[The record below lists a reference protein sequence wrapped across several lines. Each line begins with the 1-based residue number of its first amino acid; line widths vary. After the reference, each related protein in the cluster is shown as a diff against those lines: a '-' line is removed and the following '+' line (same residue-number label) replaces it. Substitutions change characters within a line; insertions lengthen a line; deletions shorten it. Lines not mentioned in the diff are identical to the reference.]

1 MKRKQ
6 THEISEAERNSL
18 ASHRKLAFKQNIP
31 LYIMI
36 AIPLLYF
43 ALFKYGPMFGLVMA
57 FQDFKLRDGFFGSQW
72 VGLLNFQQIFGTP
85 NMTKIIWNTIW
96 LGIVTVIVEFPFPI
110 MIAILLNEIGNKVFK
125 KWKHPQEPPL

>member
-1 MKRKQ
+1 MSKKPK
-6 THEISEAERNSL
+6 SELTEAQKNSL
-18 ASHRKLAFKQNIP
+18 AAKRRLSFRQNIP

-43 ALFKYGPMFGLVMA
+43 AIFKYGPMFGLVMA

-72 VGLLNFQQIFGTP
+72 VGLLNFQQIFSTP

-96 LGIVTVIVEFPFPI
+96 LGIVTVIVEFPFP
-110 MIAILLNEIGNKVFK
+110 L
-125 KWKHPQEPPL
+125 